1 MGTRLKLLLDTC
13 TFIWLCSAPT
23 RLSPPAKRALGGSE
37 AVLFLS
43 DVSIWEICLKWR
55 AKKLLLPSTPRQWV
69 DEQTR
74 QWAIKPLGIERRH
87 LYRTTELEDIH
98 PDPFDRTLVAQAI
111 EEDCRIVTP
120 DAQIAKYAVSVVW

>member
-1 MGTRLKLLLDTC
+1 M
-13 TFIWLCSAPT
+13 
-23 RLSPPAKRALGGSE
+23 
-37 AVLFLS
+37 LFLS